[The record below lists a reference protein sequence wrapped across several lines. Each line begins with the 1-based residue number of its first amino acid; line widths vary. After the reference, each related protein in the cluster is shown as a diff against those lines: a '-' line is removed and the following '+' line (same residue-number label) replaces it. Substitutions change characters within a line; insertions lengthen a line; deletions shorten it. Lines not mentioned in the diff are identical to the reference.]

1 MPTETEAPTTRW
13 PVLTAVASVAV
24 TALVLIVLGVA
35 VVAQLHGRFSL
46 GVGAMLLIYGLGM
59 AGVAWLGWKRHPL
72 AFGAMFF
79 LSLLNAM
86 VIISTA
92 NGSKAWW
99 LLGALVAPV
108 ITLGCLLMPSARA
121 ELGHG
126 AAAHREVLDG
136 D

>member
-99 LLGALVAPV
+99 LLAALVAPAL
-108 ITLGCLLMPSARA
+108 TLGCLLMPSARA

-126 AAAHREVLDG
+126 AEAHREVLDG